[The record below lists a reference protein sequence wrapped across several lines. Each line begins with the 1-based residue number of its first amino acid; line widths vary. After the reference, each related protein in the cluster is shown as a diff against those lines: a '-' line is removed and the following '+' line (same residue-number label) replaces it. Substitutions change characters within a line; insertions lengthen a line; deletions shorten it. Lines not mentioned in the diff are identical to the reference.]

1 MLAQSGSRRVTSAA
15 TTAAATNTRAT
26 RGTIGRRDVRACRKL
41 LGGLGFNTILA
52 VVVVATC
59 SAGWSV
65 WIIGRAL
72 PAARDL
78 VVHVDLC
85 IVARCCMHNTPT
97 LGC

>member
-1 MLAQSGSRRVTSAA
+1 M
-15 TTAAATNTRAT
+15 
-26 RGTIGRRDVRACRKL
+26 IGRRDVRACRKL

-52 VVVVATC
+52 VVVAVVVVVATC

-97 LGC
+97 LAC